1 MRDQERV
8 MQSGQCKVRVLAV
21 AWEGIDGAVKGG
33 RGAQRTNDSGAE
45 DPEEHAEEEINQR
58 SQKSHLVDGS
68 LGNEVDEET
77 VQTTEEGWEFGSGIV
92 WWRSQNVI
100 IGLRV
105 RIPHHFSPKIQSSA
119 RPGSLDWGVQG
130 QAAFAVVVVLTNGS
144 QQPDDLQSRDT
155 SRSSNRYPPTDPG
168 ERSRSFS
175 GSSSSGR
182 QPSEVDLNDSRVY
195 DDFSHS
201 RSRESNPVVYQE
213 DEDFQEGISLA
224 NALQPVSPSGSP
236 PPAALDASKSKSF
249 GEYETSMRSEQRAS
263 PFDPSKW
270 GNNISRRRPRSRQD
284 IAPRRVS
291 DSQSEADTSI
301 PTPDTK
307 VVALPVAPLNTGAVE
322 AEFDIVSESEEG
334 QALTEDA
341 TGTTVSQADRD
352 ETARPARHSTPSI
365 TFSTPSSI
373 KSQSPGA
380 RPSPFAQAFRAVTS
394 PQQTPGPGVKFV
406 EPTPLRVSPRSYAT
420 PAAQRAY
427 QIIVNTSTRPR
438 FKAATP
444 YRRQRYS
451 MSPSQLQTPGG
462 SSDANGSFVSTAS
475 SHDLT
480 IHPRANA
487 SFDLISNTQGRLD
500 HGKLQKQLSR
510 MNQVLS
516 KENAEL
522 NDQKVSLEEA
532 NLKLAEDNEELR
544 NLVQALRQGV
554 ELHEAH
560 IDMLESAGPVQEDEK
575 EELYADLDAAEKELE
590 TAKRQTEE
598 LHTQL
603 TATQKALRDE
613 RAAHI
618 TSKDE
623 FEARLMEEAAEAE
636 KVLATLNKKI
646 LAVEADARSMR
657 RLAESREEEIETL
670 RERLES
676 EDRSEGDKVERAEQ
690 RVEELRRAKEKVE
703 DRVVEL
709 EQERD
714 SARSKLNA
722 QLSTVQHLESRVE
735 RTEFDLKSER
745 LRSKELESEL
755 QSARE
760 NLLQTTQQLG
770 DVESVLEQTS
780 QELARKH
787 ESLSDAKER
796 IAELEERIALEAD
809 AQGLKEHVAA
819 LEDDLRGVES
829 ENQRLERSTKRME
842 SALEDADR
850 RASAFEEEK
859 ASFNVKIA
867 VLEREKKDLQELM
880 SQARKS
886 RSVTSSHSVAEA
898 FDGVDQISLIKHED
912 EIRRLEN
919 ELDSAYRQIGRLQHE
934 LCETPCRKAIQT
946 AKEEKIRILEDQK
959 KELMEQLSSLRR
971 ILAEHVSVWE
981 ETVSMAGGVGATN
994 KSVRQGSNQSTP
1006 AAHRSILSLRG
1017 TPKTPRGQVRD
1028 VTWADQSSPGIS
1040 MAARLGPLQQEASM
1054 LAHEL
1059 QAANERLDAKFDD
1072 LQKAGNRNVSLTRQL
1087 EDARQ
1092 REIAL
1097 QTELERLQRREDRLV
1112 KNLERCKCGKC
1123 GQRFDASGM
1132 AKLDGKLGAP
1142 NDSMNSATSERPD
1155 KKAVALK
1162 DAELGKLKAQLQAL
1176 ENEKASLEETAR
1188 KLNLEAQKTQAK
1200 LARAAERDRQTT
1212 ELLKTVK
1219 DEGERQRIRLERERD
1234 AAREDVRELERDL
1247 RQDRLKL
1254 KALESQQTQSTKEV
1268 EDVASKLQRKETDMQ
1283 KIRDQLQQAKQRS
1296 HDLEEELRG
1305 RSVAV
1310 TTFGPILRQIIVANT
1325 SAGRKNRSLETK
1337 LAENQRAVEEFRRER
1352 DGIAEDYAK
1361 LQRKFN
1367 ESNKDADNLRQQL
1380 KSVQAIHDVK
1390 LHQLELQKAEIE
1402 DLRVVASGAEAAK
1415 AQRTQ
1420 EQAAEGIVTLQE
1432 ELRRLVKDAG
1442 DFARDLDDLRS
1453 ERDALVARSEEEKVA
1468 ADRTKVQAQS
1478 QIRLLKD
1485 RITELERKVGSAEN
1499 APAGHVCLSD
1509 EQALQAL
1516 KAQHKNECKG
1526 LIVQIRYLKERVR
1539 REATMRSDL
1548 AYQKTWLLG
1557 IIAVMEQNEARILAL
1572 IARVGYPKQKG
1583 EAERSRPTLKR
1594 VAYAVRF
1601 TIRIRRL
1608 SEAWRETSAAKHAI
1622 AAALDDVR
1630 RRRIVSNPVG
1640 GQ

>member
-1 MRDQERV
+1 MDLLLETP
-8 MQSGQCKVRVLAV
+8 SRVLRRIKENDVRNADLPALPSFSFADV
-21 AWEGIDGAVKGG
+21 DPSTSSASFRQSPSTIRDAKGFSESELSEDDDD
-33 RGAQRTNDSGAE
+33 NDSQ
-45 DPEEHAEEEINQR
+45 PTPMPIVKQQPR
-58 SQKSHLVDGS
+58 SQQHQPQTPQWSTPGHGDRTVRRPTPGSSGSRVRFAHSVMTRSFSASRVEGEEGGSIEASRISYVD
-68 LGNEVDEET
+68 
-77 VQTTEEGWEFGSGIV
+77 TEE
-92 WWRSQNVI
+92 
-100 IGLRV
+100 
-105 RIPHHFSPKIQSSA
+105 
-119 RPGSLDWGVQG
+119 
-130 QAAFAVVVVLTNGS
+130 
-144 QQPDDLQSRDT
+144 QPDDLQSRDT

-182 QPSEVDLNDSRVY
+182 QPSEVDLNDSREY
-195 DDFSHS
+195 DYSHS
-201 RSRESNPVVYQE
+201 RSRESNPAVYRE
-213 DEDFQEGISLA
+213 DEDFQEGISLV

-249 GEYETSMRSEQRAS
+249 AEYETSMRSEQRAS
-263 PFDPSKW
+263 PFDPAKW
-270 GNNISRRRPRSRQD
+270 GNNISRRRPRSRQE
-284 IAPRRVS
+284 ITSRRVS

-301 PTPDTK
+301 PTPETK
-307 VVALPVAPLNTGAVE
+307 VVALPVAPLNTAVVE
-322 AEFDIVSESEEG
+322 AESEIISESEG
-334 QALTEDA
+334 RPALTEDDA
-341 TGTTVSQADRD
+341 TDATASQADQD
-352 ETARPARHSTPSI
+352 ETTRPARHSTPSI
-365 TFSTPSSI
+365 TFSTPSSL

-380 RPSPFAQAFRAVTS
+380 RQSPFAQAFRAAASTS

-406 EPTPLRVSPRSYAT
+406 EPTPARISPRSYAT

-427 QIIVNTSTRPR
+427 QVIVNTSGRPR
-438 FKAATP
+438 FKAGTP
-444 YRRQRYS
+444 YRRQRFS
-451 MSPSQLQTPGG
+451 MSPTQLQTPGG
-462 SSDANGSFVSTAS
+462 SDPNGSFISTAS

-500 HGKLQKQLSR
+500 HAKLQKQLSR

-522 NDQKVSLEEA
+522 NDQKINLEES
-532 NLKLAEDNEELR
+532 NLKLVEDNEELR
-544 NLVQALRQGV
+544 KLVQALREGV

-575 EELYADLDAAEKELE
+575 EELYADLEAAEKELE

-613 RAAHI
+613 RASHVA
-618 TSKDE
+618 SKDE
-623 FEARLMEEAAEAE
+623 FEARLAEEAAEAE
-636 KVLATLNKKI
+636 KVVAALNKKI
-646 LAVEADARSMR
+646 LAVEADAKGMR
-657 RLAESREEEIETL
+657 KLAESREEEIEAL
-670 RERLES
+670 KERLEA
-676 EDRSEGDKVERAEQ
+676 EDRSEDDKVLRAEQ
-690 RVEELRRAKEKVE
+690 RAEELRRAKERIE

-722 QLSTVQHLESRVE
+722 QLSTLQHLESRLE

-745 LRSKELESEL
+745 VRSKEIESEL
-755 QSARE
+755 ESAQE
-760 NLLQTTQQLG
+760 TLLQTTQQLG
-770 DVESVLEQTS
+770 DLESVLEQTS

-796 IAELEERIALEAD
+796 IAELEARISLEAD
-809 AQGLKEHVAA
+809 SQGLKEQMDA

-829 ENQRLERSTKRME
+829 DNQRLERSTKRME

-859 ASFNVKIA
+859 ATFSVKIA
-867 VLEREKKDLQELM
+867 VLEREKKDLQDLFA
-880 SQARKS
+880 QARKNRPTTPS
-886 RSVTSSHSVAEA
+886 QSVSEA
-898 FDGVDQISLIKHED
+898 FDGEDHISLVKHED

-919 ELDSAYRQIGRLQHE
+919 ELDSAYRQIGRLQHD
-934 LCETPCRKAIQT
+934 LCDTPCRKAIQT

-959 KELMEQLSSLRR
+959 KELMEQLTSLRR

-981 ETVSMAGGVGATN
+981 ETVSMAAGAGMTS
-994 KSVRQGSNQSTP
+994 KSMRQASNQSTP

-1017 TPKTPRGQVRD
+1017 GTPKTPRGHIKD
-1028 VTWADQSSPGIS
+1028 VTWADQSSLGSTS

-1072 LQKAGNRNVSLTRQL
+1072 LQKAGNRNISLTRQL

-1123 GQRFDASGM
+1123 GKRFDASGL
-1132 AKLDGKLGAP
+1132 AKVDGERGAS
-1142 NDSMNSATSERPD
+1142 NDSMNSTTSERPD
-1155 KKAVALK
+1155 KKTVALK
-1162 DAELGKLKAQLQAL
+1162 DAELDKLKSQLQLL

-1188 KLNLEAQKTQAK
+1188 KLNLEAQKAQAK
-1200 LARAAERDRQTT
+1200 LARAAERDRQTS

-1254 KALESQQTQSTKEV
+1254 RALESQQAQSTKEI

-1283 KIRDQLQQAKQRS
+1283 NVRDQLQQAKQRS
-1296 HDLEEELRG
+1296 HELEEELR
-1305 RSVAV
+1305 
-1310 TTFGPILRQIIVANT
+1310 ANT
-1325 SAGRKNRSLETK
+1325 SAGRKNRSLEQK
-1337 LAENQRAVEEFRRER
+1337 LAENQRGVDDLRRER

-1367 ESNKDADNLRQQL
+1367 QSNKDADNLRQQL

-1390 LHQLELQKAEIE
+1390 LHQLELQKSEIDE
-1402 DLRVVASGAEAAK
+1402 LRVAVSGAEAAK

-1420 EQAAEGIVTLQE
+1420 ERAAENITGLQE

-1453 ERDALVARSEEEKVA
+1453 ERDALVAHSEEEKAA
-1468 ADRTKVQAQS
+1468 ADRAKVQAES
-1478 QIRLLKD
+1478 QIRLLKE
-1485 RITELERKVGSAEN
+1485 RITDLEKKANSAEN
-1499 APAGHVCLSD
+1499 APTGHVYLSD

-1516 KAQHKNECKG
+1516 KTQHKNECKG

-1557 IIAVMEQNEARILAL
+1557 IIGVMERNEARILAL
-1572 IARVGYPKQKG
+1572 IARVGYPKEKAEG
-1583 EAERSRPTLKR
+1583 ERSRPTLKR

-1601 TIRIRRL
+1601 MVRIRRL

-1622 AAALDDVR
+1622 AAALEDVR
-1630 RRRIVSNPVG
+1630 RRRIVSNPG
-1640 GQ
+1640 TAGQ